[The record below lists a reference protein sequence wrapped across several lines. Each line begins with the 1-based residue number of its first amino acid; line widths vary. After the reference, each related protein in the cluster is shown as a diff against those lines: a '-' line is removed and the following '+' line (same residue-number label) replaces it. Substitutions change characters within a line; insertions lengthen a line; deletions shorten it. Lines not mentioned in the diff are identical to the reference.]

1 MNWRKAVGACAA
13 ALIAAGGSALVATS
27 ATADVLGTIEADRD
41 GGTVTD
47 NPFAVLTT
55 SGKCPGFGLL
65 VLDKAADPVEIPSD
79 PSRWIAPFSAGDGD
93 TQHTITPG
101 KSMAEARSDLS
112 DGMWELRA
120 LCATDDGSAIAG
132 HFALPIRITGQD
144 WEVVQVQ
151 ATTTELAVTPAGP
164 VEEGTEITLTATVTP
179 AEAAGTVSFRAGG
192 TALGEAEV
200 SGGTAT
206 LTTSE
211 LPAGKHALTAE
222 FTPDDPERYSSS
234 SAEEVPLTV
243 TAAAGG
249 DEDPPGPVF
258 SVVDADGN
266 ELGPD
271 PELAPGQTITITAP
285 GFDAD
290 ETVNLKL
297 TTEPYGD
304 PAPDPAQSPA
314 PSASPSASPSPEPT
328 PPPAPQQPLVRE
340 FEAVVA
346 DARGVLELEFTV
358 PEDLV
363 DGDHL
368 LTMTGADSGT
378 VKEFAFHTGKRP
390 ATQTP
395 PPDDRNGPGTGNG
408 GAVGGGGSGGNLAK
422 TGAAL
427 SGIVATGALLTAVGY
442 GLMRSGSHR
451 RMLRFGE
458 TGGTE
463 Q

>member
-1 MNWRKAVGACAA
+1 MQNFGGRGFDGRRSHPSSRRNPTVEEDHRDAPRRAAENARVRPGGRGGTAPAFGRFPGRPQPFDARPSHRRTFPLRPDGPDDGRRRLHPLTGRGTPTMNWRKAVGACAA

-192 TALGEAEV
+192 TPLREAEV

-211 LPAGKHALTAE
+211 LPAGERARAAE
-222 FTPDDPERYSSS
+222 FTPADPERDSSS
-234 SAEEVPLTV
+234 GAEEVPLTV

-304 PAPDPAQSPA
+304 PAPDPAPSPA
-314 PSASPSASPSPEPT
+314 PSA
-328 PPPAPQQPLVRE
+328 PPRAQ
-340 FEAVVA
+340 
-346 DARGVLELEFTV
+346 
-358 PEDLV
+358 
-363 DGDHL
+363 
-368 LTMTGADSGT
+368 TGRA
-378 VKEFAFHTGKRP
+378 
-390 ATQTP
+390 
-395 PPDDRNGPGTGNG
+395 
-408 GAVGGGGSGGNLAK
+408 
-422 TGAAL
+422 
-427 SGIVATGALLTAVGY
+427 
-442 GLMRSGSHR
+442 
-451 RMLRFGE
+451 
-458 TGGTE
+458 
-463 Q
+463 